1 MALIH
6 QLLYEQKNYDR
17 IEAVSYMRRLG
28 DLLHRSYFSAMRNV
42 QMIVESQEEESY
54 LGLDVA
60 LPFGLLIN
68 ELVTNSIKHAF
79 PDRDSG
85 EIRLT
90 LSEGPQQKQL
100 IIADNGVG
108 LPDGVRPGVSHS
120 LGFQLIPGLVEQM
133 HATLEVLDTE
143 GAVFQLTISD
153 KGASDEQ
160 P

>member
-1 MALIH
+1 
-6 QLLYEQKNYDR
+6 
-17 IEAVSYMRRLG
+17 MRRLG
-28 DLLHRSYFSAMRNV
+28 DLLRRSYFSAMRNV
-42 QMIVESQEEESY
+42 QLVIESEQEKSY
-54 LGLDVA
+54 LTLDVA

-68 ELVTNSIKHAF
+68 ELVTNAIKHAF

-108 LPDGVRPGVSHS
+108 LPEGIRPGASNS

-133 HATLEVLDTE
+133 HATLEVVDTE
-143 GAVFQLTISD
+143 GAVFQLIISD
-153 KGASDEQ
+153 TGLSDEQ